1 MSLFENIR
9 DGIEP
14 ANIVYKNEYVTAFD
28 DKFPEAPVHILIIP
42 NKKIRSLNDLEEED
56 EIYMGKILMSA
67 NKIAKMKNIGE
78 SGYRLITN
86 SGKDGGQEIE
96 YLHFHLV
103 GGVPIGR
110 MIGLPKASKK
120 MFKKETEFF

>member
-9 DGIEP
+9 DGTEP
-14 ANIVYKNEYVTAFD
+14 ANIVYKDEYVTAFD
-28 DKFPEAPVHILIIP
+28 DKFPEAPIHILIIP

-67 NKIAKMKNIGE
+67 NKIAKMKHIGE

-103 GGVPIGR
+103 GGIPIGR

-120 MFKKETEFF
+120 MFKKETELF